1 MLIELKDA
9 VRKYGDGETAVY
21 ALNHAS
27 FQLEEGKICV
37 ILGPSGSG
45 KSTLLNMLGG
55 LEDEPGIRHHHCDHH
70 PQRGDLRHG
79 PPDHLDQ
86 GREN

>member
-9 VRKYGDGETAVY
+9 VRKYGNGEAAVY

-37 ILGPSGSG
+37 ILAPPAPG
-45 KSTLLNMLGG
+45 KVRCS
-55 LEDEPGIRHHHCDHH
+55 ICWAV
-70 PQRGDLRHG
+70 
-79 PPDHLDQ
+79 
-86 GREN
+86 